1 MKNKLLENLI
11 KYPILFY
18 IFYFIYTIRPPFELM
33 ISSADRYE
41 SLFHYILILWGVVII
56 VYNLIHRRDV
66 FSRKNIGFIVVWII
80 VSILTIISNISN
92 ITTTSIKSIIL
103 TILSIMFFIIGY
115 PLLKEKYSKLQIF
128 KYIFYPVLGVKILI
142 NVISIYLYIFN
153 VSIFVIRGN
162 LLDFL
167 GVRYVGLADGRYTL
181 LLYGLYKDPNFTAM
195 IGASLILISIY
206 IYTKD
211 KSTLICFEKIFIVVS
226 VVLEFIIVSFSN
238 SRGTIYSILAIV
250 ALVWVC
256 IMLNKYRQNELFTFN
271 TGKRLLIILF
281 STVLVYITYTGIQKG
296 GFLISQNN
304 KNTKYIYAEE
314 NRVFVKLNIS
324 DLDKEKFSGHKSWV
338 LEYLD
343 EDEDGDKTENKEEKI
358 SVSKDDSGEEVG
370 NGRIA
375 IWKDTIKLFSHK
387 PIFGIAPEMQKVISN
402 EEYSYLD
409 IPSMKEGRSIHNSY
423 LAVLLYYGIL
433 GALIIAVVFFK
444 GLKPLFIR
452 EIKYGY
458 VEESILFYAILFSLA
473 ASFFLESIFINID
486 FEQIYLMFLLG
497 SIVNQTSEEGD
508 N

>member
-18 IFYFIYTIRPPFELM
+18 IFYFIYTIRPPFKLM

-41 SLFHYILILWGVVII
+41 SLFHYILILWGLII
-56 VYNLIHRRDV
+56 IGYNLINRRDI
-66 FSRKNIGFIVVWII
+66 FSRKNVGFIVAWII
-80 VSILTIISNISN
+80 VSILTAISNISN

-103 TILSIMFFIIGY
+103 TILSITFFIIAY
-115 PLLKEKYSKLQIF
+115 PLLKGKYSKLQMF
-128 KYIFYPVLGVKILI
+128 KYIFYPVLGVKIFI
-142 NVISIYLYIFN
+142 NAISIYLYISN

-167 GVRYVGLADGRYTL
+167 GVRYVGLANGRYTL

-195 IGASLILISIY
+195 MGASLILLSIY
-206 IYTKD
+206 IYTKA
-211 KSTLICFEKIFIVVS
+211 KCHLIYFEKIFLVIS
-226 VVLEFIIVSFSN
+226 MVLEFIIVSFSN
-238 SRGTIYSILAIV
+238 SRGTIYSMLAIV
-250 ALVWVC
+250 VLVLVF
-256 IMLNKYRQNELFTFN
+256 IMLNRYREGDLLTFS
-271 TGKRLLIILF
+271 TGKRILIILF
-281 STVLVYITYTGIQKG
+281 SSILVYVAYAGIQKG

-314 NRVFVKLNIS
+314 NKVFVRLNIS
-324 DLDKEKFSGHKSWV
+324 DLDKEEFLEHKGWV

-343 EDEDGDKTENKEEKI
+343 ETGDESKEEKI

-473 ASFFLESIFINID
+473 ASFFLESIFVNID

-497 SIVNQTSEEGD
+497 VVSTEYEKKGGY
-508 N
+508 

>member
-18 IFYFIYTIRPPFELM
+18 IFYFIYTIRPPFKLM

-41 SLFHYILILWGVVII
+41 SLFHYILILWGLII
-56 VYNLIHRRDV
+56 IGYNLINRRDI
-66 FSRKNIGFIVVWII
+66 FSRENVGFIVAWII

-103 TILSIMFFIIGY
+103 TILSIMFFIFGY
-115 PLLKEKYSKLQIF
+115 PILKEKYSRLQIF
-128 KYIFYPVLGVKILI
+128 KYTFYPVLGVKILI
-142 NVISIYLYIFN
+142 NAISIYLYISN

-167 GVRYVGLADGRYTL
+167 GVRYVGLANGRYTL

-195 IGASLILISIY
+195 MGASLILISIY
-206 IYTKD
+206 IYTKA
-211 KSTLICFEKIFIVVS
+211 KSHLIYFEKIFLVIS
-226 VVLEFIIVSFSN
+226 MVLEFIIVSFSN
-238 SRGTIYSILAIV
+238 SRGTVYSMLAIV
-250 ALVWVC
+250 VLVVVF
-256 IMLNKYRQNELFTFN
+256 IMLNRHREDDLLTFS
-271 TGKRLLIILF
+271 TGKRILIILF
-281 STVLVYITYTGIQKG
+281 SSILVYVTYSGIQKG
-296 GFLISQNN
+296 GFLVSQYN

-314 NRVFVKLNIS
+314 NKVFVKLNIS
-324 DLDKEKFSGHKSWV
+324 DLDKEEFSEHKGWV

-343 EDEDGDKTENKEEKI
+343 EDEDEGKEEKI

-370 NGRIA
+370 NGRIT

-402 EEYSYLD
+402 GEYNHLD

-423 LAVLLYYGIL
+423 LAVLLYYGVI
-433 GALIIAVVFFK
+433 GGLIVMVVFFRI
-444 GLKPLFIR
+444 LKPLFVR
-452 EIKYGY
+452 EIKCGY
-458 VEESILFYAILFSLA
+458 VDESLIFYAILFSLA
-473 ASFFLESIFINID
+473 ASVFLESIFVNID
-486 FEQIYLMFLLG
+486 FQQIYLMFLLG
-497 SIVNQTSEEGD
+497 TVTKYSGVEGE

>member
-18 IFYFIYTIRPPFELM
+18 IFYFIYTIRPPFKLM

-41 SLFHYILILWGVVII
+41 SLFHYILILWGLII
-56 VYNLIHRRDV
+56 IGYNLINRRDI
-66 FSRKNIGFIVVWII
+66 FSRKNVGFIVAWII
-80 VSILTIISNISN
+80 ISILTIISNISN

-115 PLLKEKYSKLQIF
+115 PLLKEKYSRLQIF

-142 NVISIYLYIFN
+142 NAISIYLYISN
-153 VSIFVIRGN
+153 VSIFIIRGN

-167 GVRYVGLADGRYTL
+167 GVRYVGLANGRYTL

-195 IGASLILISIY
+195 MGASLILLSIY
-206 IYTKD
+206 IYTKA
-211 KSTLICFEKIFIVVS
+211 KCHLIYFEKIFLVIS
-226 VVLEFIIVSFSN
+226 MVLESIIVSFSN
-238 SRGTIYSILAIV
+238 SRGTIYSMLAIV
-250 ALVWVC
+250 VLVVVF
-256 IMLNKYRQNELFTFN
+256 IMLNRYREGDLLTFS
-271 TGKRLLIILF
+271 TGKRILIILF
-281 STVLVYITYTGIQKG
+281 SSILVYVTYAGIQKG

-314 NRVFVKLNIS
+314 NKVFVKLNIS
-324 DLDKEKFSGHKSWV
+324 DLDKEEFSEHKGWV

-343 EDEDGDKTENKEEKI
+343 EDEDGSKEEKI

-375 IWKDTIKLFSHK
+375 IWKDTVKLFSHK

-402 EEYSYLD
+402 EEYNYLD

-423 LAVLLYYGIL
+423 LAVLLYYGVM
-433 GALIIAVVFFK
+433 GGLIVTAVFFRR
-444 GLKPLFIR
+444 LKPLFVK

-458 VEESILFYAILFSLA
+458 VYESLIFYTILFSLA
-473 ASFFLESIFINID
+473 ASVFLESIFVNID
-486 FEQIYLMFLLG
+486 FQQIYLMFLLG
-497 SIVNQTSEEGD
+497 VVSTEYEKKGGY
-508 N
+508 

>member
-18 IFYFIYTIRPPFELM
+18 IFYFIYTIRPPFKLM

-41 SLFHYILILWGVVII
+41 SLFHYILILWGLII
-56 VYNLIHRRDV
+56 IGYNLINRRDI
-66 FSRKNIGFIVVWII
+66 FSRKNVGFIVAWII
-80 VSILTIISNISN
+80 ISILTIISNISN
-92 ITTTSIKSIIL
+92 ITTISIKSIIL

-115 PLLKEKYSKLQIF
+115 PLLKEKYSRLQIF
-128 KYIFYPVLGVKILI
+128 KYIFYPVLGVKILV
-142 NVISIYLYIFN
+142 NAISIYLYISN

-167 GVRYVGLADGRYTL
+167 GVRYVGLANGRYTL

-195 IGASLILISIY
+195 MGASLILISIY
-206 IYTKD
+206 IYTKA
-211 KSTLICFEKIFIVVS
+211 SCNLIYFEKIFLVIS
-226 VVLEFIIVSFSN
+226 MVLEFIIVSFSN
-238 SRGTIYSILAIV
+238 SRGTIYSMLAIV
-250 ALVWVC
+250 VLAVVF
-256 IMLNKYRQNELFTFN
+256 IMLNRYREGDLLTFS
-271 TGKRLLIILF
+271 TGKRILIILF
-281 STVLVYITYTGIQKG
+281 SSILVYVTYAGIQKG

-314 NRVFVKLNIS
+314 NKVFVRLNIS
-324 DLDKEKFSGHKSWV
+324 DLDKEEFSEHKGWV

-343 EDEDGDKTENKEEKI
+343 EDGSKEEKI

-375 IWKDTIKLFSHK
+375 IWKDTVKLFSHK

-402 EEYSYLD
+402 GEYNYLD

-423 LAVLLYYGIL
+423 LAVLLYYGVM
-433 GALIIAVVFFK
+433 GGLIVMAVFFRR
-444 GLKPLFIR
+444 LKPLFVR

-458 VEESILFYAILFSLA
+458 IYESLIFYTILFSLA
-473 ASFFLESIFINID
+473 ASVFLESIFVNID
-486 FEQIYLMFLLG
+486 FQQIYLMFLLG
-497 SIVNQTSEEGD
+497 VVSTEYEKKGGY
-508 N
+508 

>member
-18 IFYFIYTIRPPFELM
+18 IFYFIYTIRPPFKLM

-41 SLFHYILILWGVVII
+41 SLFHYILILWGLII
-56 VYNLIHRRDV
+56 IGYNLINRRDV
-66 FSRKNIGFIVVWII
+66 FSRKNIGFIVAWII
-80 VSILTIISNISN
+80 VSILTAISNISN

-103 TILSIMFFIIGY
+103 TILSITFFIIGY
-115 PLLKEKYSKLQIF
+115 PLLKEKYSRLQMF

-142 NVISIYLYIFN
+142 NAISIYLYISN

-167 GVRYVGLADGRYTL
+167 GVRYVGLANGRYTL

-195 IGASLILISIY
+195 MGASLILLSIY
-206 IYTKD
+206 IYIKA
-211 KSTLICFEKIFIVVS
+211 KCHLIYFEKIFLVIS
-226 VVLEFIIVSFSN
+226 MVLEFIIVSFSN
-238 SRGTIYSILAIV
+238 SRGTIYSMLAIV
-250 ALVWVC
+250 VLVVVF
-256 IMLNKYRQNELFTFN
+256 IMLNRYREGDLLTFS
-271 TGKRLLIILF
+271 TGKRILIILF
-281 STVLVYITYTGIQKG
+281 SSILVYVAYAGIQKG

-314 NRVFVKLNIS
+314 NKVFVRLNIS
-324 DLDKEKFSGHKSWV
+324 DLDKEEFSEHKGWV

-343 EDEDGDKTENKEEKI
+343 EDGSKEEKI

-375 IWKDTIKLFSHK
+375 IWKDTVKLFSHK

-402 EEYSYLD
+402 GEYNYLD
-409 IPSMKEGRSIHNSY
+409 IPSMKEGRSVHNSY
-423 LAVLLYYGIL
+423 LAVLLYYGVM
-433 GALIIAVVFFK
+433 GGLIVMAVFFRR
-444 GLKPLFIR
+444 LKPLFVR

-458 VEESILFYAILFSLA
+458 VYESLIFYTILFSLA
-473 ASFFLESIFINID
+473 ASVFLESIFVNID
-486 FEQIYLMFLLG
+486 FQQIYLMFLLG
-497 SIVNQTSEEGD
+497 VVSTESEKKGD
-508 N
+508 Y

>member
-18 IFYFIYTIRPPFELM
+18 IFYFIYTIRPPFKLM

-41 SLFHYILILWGVVII
+41 SLFHYILILWGLII
-56 VYNLIHRRDV
+56 IGYNLINRRDIS
-66 FSRKNIGFIVVWII
+66 SRKNVGFIVAWII
-80 VSILTIISNISN
+80 ISILTIISNISN

-115 PLLKEKYSKLQIF
+115 PLLKEKYSRLQIF

-142 NVISIYLYIFN
+142 NAISIYLYISN
-153 VSIFVIRGN
+153 VSIFIIRGN

-167 GVRYVGLADGRYTL
+167 GVRYVGLANGRYTL

-195 IGASLILISIY
+195 MGASLILLSIY
-206 IYTKD
+206 IYTKA
-211 KSTLICFEKIFIVVS
+211 KCHLIYFEKIFLVIS
-226 VVLEFIIVSFSN
+226 MVLEFIIVSFSN
-238 SRGTIYSILAIV
+238 SRGTIYSMLAIV
-250 ALVWVC
+250 VLVVVF
-256 IMLNKYRQNELFTFN
+256 IMLNRYREGDLLTFS
-271 TGKRLLIILF
+271 TGKRILIILF
-281 STVLVYITYTGIQKG
+281 SSILVYVTYTGIQKG

-314 NRVFVKLNIS
+314 NKVFVKLNIS
-324 DLDKEKFSGHKSWV
+324 DLDKEEFSEHKGWV

-343 EDEDGDKTENKEEKI
+343 EDEDGSKEEKI

-375 IWKDTIKLFSHK
+375 IWKDTVKLFSHK

-402 EEYSYLD
+402 GEYNYLD

-423 LAVLLYYGIL
+423 LAVLLYYGVM
-433 GALIIAVVFFK
+433 GGLIVTAVFFRR
-444 GLKPLFIR
+444 LKPLFVR

-458 VEESILFYAILFSLA
+458 VYES
-473 ASFFLESIFINID
+473 SI
-486 FEQIYLMFLLG
+486 
-497 SIVNQTSEEGD
+497 
-508 N
+508 